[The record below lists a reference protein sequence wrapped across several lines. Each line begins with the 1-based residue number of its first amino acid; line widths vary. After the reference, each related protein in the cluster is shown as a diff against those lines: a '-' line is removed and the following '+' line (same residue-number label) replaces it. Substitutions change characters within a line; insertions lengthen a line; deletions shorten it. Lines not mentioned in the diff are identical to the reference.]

1 METKKQKINLIEI
14 YPIIKEKID
23 NGGTVKLPIT
33 GKSMRPLLVWGR
45 DTVEIVKC
53 DKAKKGDIIFY
64 LRDNGQFVLH
74 RIIDTDENG
83 YILCGDNQWVK
94 EHGIQDRHIIAV
106 VSLIE
111 RKGKVFA
118 AENENHLHQGIGAAI
133 LRAETER
140 GRALCSALTRRTI
153 IWTSP
158 RPYWAGPPA
167 CASVTAPSSCA
178 MTR

>member
-53 DKAKKGDIIFY
+53 DNPKKGDIIFY

-74 RIIDTDENG
+74 RIIGTDENG

-94 EHGIQDRHIIAV
+94 EYGIKDHNIIAV

-111 RKGKVFA
+111 RKGKVFDVTTNIPYRIYSIIWMA
-118 AENENHLHQGIGAAI
+118 MMPLRKPI
-133 LRAETER
+133 LRF
-140 GRALCSALTRRTI
+140 TRKVKPILKKI
-153 IWTSP
+153 IIKL
-158 RPYWAGPPA
+158 GLGKLFFKLG
-167 CASVTAPSSCA
+167 VFNNLK
-178 MTR
+178 

>member
-53 DKAKKGDIIFY
+53 DNPKKGDIIFY

-74 RIIDTDENG
+74 RIIGTDENG

-94 EHGIQDRHIIAV
+94 EYGIKDHNIIAV

-111 RKGKVFA
+111 RKGKVFDVTTNIPYRIYSSLWMA
-118 AENENHLHQGIGAAI
+118 MMPVRKTI
-133 LRAETER
+133 LRF
-140 GRALCSALTRRTI
+140 TRKVKPILKKI
-153 IWTSP
+153 IIKL
-158 RPYWAGPPA
+158 GLGKLFFKLGLFNNLK
-167 CASVTAPSSCA
+167 
-178 MTR
+178 

>member
-53 DKAKKGDIIFY
+53 DNPKKGDIIFY

-74 RIIDTDENG
+74 RIIGTDENG

-94 EHGIQDRHIIAV
+94 EYGIKDHNIIAV

-111 RKGKVFA
+111 RKGKVFDVKTNIPYRIYSSVWMA
-118 AENENHLHQGIGAAI
+118 MMPVRKPI
-133 LRAETER
+133 LRF
-140 GRALCSALTRRTI
+140 TRKVKPILKKI
-153 IWTSP
+153 IIKL
-158 RPYWAGPPA
+158 GLGKIFLKLGLFNNLK
-167 CASVTAPSSCA
+167 
-178 MTR
+178 

>member
-74 RIIDTDENG
+74 RIIGTDENG

-106 VSLIE
+106 VSVIE

-118 AENENHLHQGIGAAI
+118 VTNIPYRIYSSVWMAMMPVRKPI
-133 LRAETER
+133 LRF
-140 GRALCSALTRRTI
+140 TRKVKPVLKKI
-153 IWTSP
+153 ILKL
-158 RPYWAGPPA
+158 GLGKLF
-167 CASVTAPSSCA
+167 VKLGL
-178 MTR
+178 MNNLK